1 MLAVVACTD
10 GRAVQDH
17 EADDARHVQGQ
28 EQVVRLRRCSGV
40 GDGSGARTGDVCWLN
55 CCEGDVLGSLEY
67 MLGISN
73 GEEEAAAGRVLR
85 ASEGTMVS
93 AGSGEGVC
101 RGGCLAVFGWSR
113 RCRVT
118 GLTRRGCPLSLF
130 FSILPLSLI
139 LALASLPRDRPLLTR
154 LSSLLHSLHVAL
166 TMYSTLVSVAL
177 FSALAIQGAL
187 AEFTVST
194 PAEISTV
201 SLSLSPSEPFTREAA
216 P

>member
-1 MLAVVACTD
+1 
-10 GRAVQDH
+10 
-17 EADDARHVQGQ
+17 
-28 EQVVRLRRCSGV
+28 
-40 GDGSGARTGDVCWLN
+40 
-55 CCEGDVLGSLEY
+55 
-67 MLGISN
+67 
-73 GEEEAAAGRVLR
+73 
-85 ASEGTMVS
+85 MVS

-201 SLSLSPSEPFTREAA
+201 SLSLPLRALHTRSSALTPGIIQCGSVKLSWEKVEGIKNFNVAIVSTEN
-216 P
+216 PCEDIM